1 MGFQSMIDAD
11 CITTITE
18 LAERQDDNHF
28 KALASACLLTK
39 NQYDQYH
46 PRFWLALDALI
57 FQMSKDNSH
66 LDTLETLLLWSLELK
81 EDILGKKS
89 LMLSPLLRQLVFL
102 YCLKLDCHEA
112 YHYAE
117 RLLSICSTCL
127 PPRDQQVLDA
137 LYLLASIEHKLGNVR
152 AAEHLYIRILKNLT
166 ETLTDN
172 SQTMP
177 IQFDEVAVHY
187 QRLLKNDGRTQQAAL
202 LASINISSKQQRDRG
217 HAILNM
223 LSEALAE
230 KTEMSRLD

>member
-11 CITTITE
+11 CITTITK
-18 LAERQDDNHF
+18 LAERQDDSHF
-28 KALASACLLTK
+28 KALASECLLTK
-39 NQYDQYH
+39 TQYDLYH

-57 FQMSKDNSH
+57 FQLSRDDSH
-66 LDTLETLLLWSLELK
+66 LEALETLLLWSLKLK
-81 EDILGKKS
+81 EETLGENS

-102 YCLKLDCHEA
+102 YGLKLDCHEA

-117 RLLSICSTCL
+117 RLLGICSACL

-152 AAEHLYIRILKNLT
+152 AAEHLYIRILKNLA
-166 ETLTDN
+166 ETTPDY
-172 SQTMP
+172 SQPMN

-202 LASINISSKQQRDRG
+202 LASISISSRQQRDRG

-223 LSEALAE
+223 LSQALTE
-230 KTEMSRLD
+230 KRELNRQD